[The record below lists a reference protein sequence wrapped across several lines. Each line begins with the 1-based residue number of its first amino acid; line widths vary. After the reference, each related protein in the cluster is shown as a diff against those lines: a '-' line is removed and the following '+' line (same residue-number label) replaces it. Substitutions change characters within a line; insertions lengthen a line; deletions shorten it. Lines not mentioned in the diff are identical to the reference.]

1 MDIRSFQM
9 TDYEAVVELWM
20 RAGLTLS
27 PSDSREAIEKKLQRD
42 PELFLVAT
50 EQDQLIGAVM
60 GAFDGRRGW
69 VYHLAVDPESQ
80 GKQIGRLLMNELEE
94 RMRAVGCDKMNLLV
108 AQDNVRVG
116 AFYQKL
122 GFTRDDVFFMG
133 KWINRL
139 S

>member
-9 TDYEAVVELWM
+9 TDYEAVVELWT

-42 PELFLVAT
+42 PELFLVVT
-50 EQDQLIGAVM
+50 DQDQLIGAVM

-80 GKQIGRLLMNELEE
+80 GNQIGRLLMNELEE

-108 AQDNVRVG
+108 AQDNARVG
-116 AFYQKL
+116 GFYEKL
-122 GFTRDDVFFMG
+122 GFVRDEVFFMG
-133 KWINRL
+133 KWINRQ

>member
-1 MDIRSFQM
+1 MD
-9 TDYEAVVELWM
+9 AC
-20 RAGLTLS
+20 RADPVALRQPG
-27 PSDSREAIEKKLQRD
+27 SDRKKLQRD

>member
-20 RAGLTLS
+20 RAGLTPS

-69 VYHLAVDPESQ
+69 VYHLAVDPQCQ

>member
-1 MDIRSFQM
+1 MDACR
-9 TDYEAVVELWM
+9 
-20 RAGLTLS
+20 LTLS

-69 VYHLAVDPESQ
+69 VYHLAVDPQCQ

>member
-20 RAGLTLS
+20 RAGLTPS

-69 VYHLAVDPESQ
+69 VYHLAVDPQCQ

-133 KWINRL
+133 KWINRQ

>member
-69 VYHLAVDPESQ
+69 VYHLAVDPQCQ

>member
-1 MDIRSFQM
+1 
-9 TDYEAVVELWM
+9 M
-20 RAGLTLS
+20 RAGLTPS

-42 PELFLVAT
+42 PELFLAAT

-69 VYHLAVDPESQ
+69 VYHLAGYPENQ

-133 KWINRL
+133 KWIN
-139 S
+139 